1 MKKKMKSRTKIII
14 AAIALVLVIG
24 AAFLINYFVSVQRY
38 QDTITNMTYTH
49 KDATGFPDGTYI
61 GEYDVQYIYAKVQVT
76 VEDGQITNLEIL
88 EHRHERGAA
97 AERIVED
104 ILEQQIIDVDAIS
117 SATNSSQVI
126 KKAVDIALSNAQN
139 EA

>member
-1 MKKKMKSRTKIII
+1 MKKKMKSRTKIIV
-14 AAIALVLVIG
+14 AAIALVLVI
-24 AAFLINYFVSVQRY
+24 AATFLINYLVSVQRY
-38 QDTITNMTYTH
+38 QDAITNMIYIH
-49 KDATGFPDGTYI
+49 MDATDIPDGTYI
-61 GEYDVQYIYAKVQVT
+61 GEYDVEYVYAKVQVT
-76 VEDGQITNLEIL
+76 VENGLITNLEIL

-97 AERIVED
+97 AERIIDD

-126 KKAVDIALSNAQN
+126 KKAVDIALSNAQC